1 MRKPSALR
9 NSLLLATAAFLFAS
23 RSGAQEAWHLQ
34 GLQGQVVHALG
45 VTSADSNV
53 LYAGTDTGVYRSD
66 NSGAGWQLA
75 SGGLPVTP
83 VRALAVHPENS
94 RIVYAGTDTGLFRS
108 DDGGVSWV
116 HRGNGLVGTAVIAL
130 AIDPR
135 RGHVLYAATDRM
147 GPLQVFR
154 TQDGGELWQ
163 PSTIQGPGYGTP
175 TFGLI
180 EDIEIRATDSRVHI
194 GWHEIVFYS
203 DNDGGVWP
211 KYNDLNLEVENL
223 LVDPFNPD
231 TLYAS
236 VQSGGVAKSAP
247 NFNWTFATGINTL
260 TVVDLAA
267 DPTQQGTIFAAAPS
281 SGVYRSTNA
290 GTSFSAT
297 PAIPSPA
304 RVLAFA
310 PSRSR
315 LYAGTDNGVFRLG
328 LAEPLS
334 GPREAPQSLDRSRA
348 PTQIGPR
355 GN

>member
-1 MRKPSALR
+1 
-9 NSLLLATAAFLFAS
+9 
-23 RSGAQEAWHLQ
+23 
-34 GLQGQVVHALG
+34 VHALG
-45 VTSADSNV
+45 VTSADTNV

-83 VRALAVHPENS
+83 VRALAVHPENAM
-94 RIVYAGTDTGLFRS
+94 IVYAGTDSGLFRS
-108 DDGGVSWV
+108 EDGGASWIP
-116 HRGNGLVGTAVIAL
+116 RGNGLEGTAVLKL

-135 RGHVLYAATDRM
+135 RGTVLYAATNRM
-147 GPLQVFR
+147 GTLQVFR
-154 TQDGGELWQ
+154 TGDGGALWQ

-180 EDIEIRATDSRVHI
+180 EDIEIRGTDSRVHI

-236 VQSGGVAKSAP
+236 VQGGGVAKSAP

-267 DPTQQGTIFAAAPS
+267 DPTQQGEIYAAAPS

-290 GTSFSAT
+290 GASFSAT

-310 PSRSR
+310 PGRSR
-315 LYAGTDNGVFRLG
+315 LYAGTDNGIYRLG

-334 GPREAPQSLDRSRA
+334 GPRSSPQPPSRVRT
-348 PTQIGPR
+348 PLEIHPR
-355 GN
+355 GQ

>member
-1 MRKPSALR
+1 MRKPPASR
-9 NSLLLATAAFLFAS
+9 FSILLASAATLVAS
-23 RSGAQEAWHLQ
+23 LSVAQEAWHPQ
-34 GLQGQVVHALG
+34 GLQGQAIHALG
-45 VTSADSNV
+45 VTPADTNV
-53 LYAGTDTGVYRSD
+53 VYAGTDLGVYRSD
-66 NSGAGWQLA
+66 NAGAAWQLA

-83 VRALAVHPENS
+83 VRALAVHPDNPLTL
-94 RIVYAGTDTGLFRS
+94 YAGTDTGLFRS
-108 DDGGVSWV
+108 DDGGASWIP
-116 HRGNGLVGTAVIAL
+116 RGNGLEGTAVLVL

-135 RGHVLYAATDRM
+135 RGNVLYAATDRM

-154 TQDGGELWQ
+154 TGDGGQLWQ
-163 PSTIQGPGYGTP
+163 AITIQGPGYGTP

-236 VQSGGVAKSAP
+236 VQNGGVARSAP
-247 NFNWTFATGINTL
+247 SFNWTFATGINTL

-267 DPTQQGTIFAAAPS
+267 DPSLSGTIFAAAPS
-281 SGVYRSTNA
+281 SGVYRSTNG

-304 RVLAFA
+304 RVLIFA
-310 PSRSR
+310 PGRSR
-315 LYAGTDNGVFRLG
+315 LYAGTDNGVYRLG
-328 LAEPLS
+328 QAEPLS
-334 GPREAPQSLDRSRA
+334 GPRDAPAPVDRTRT
-348 PTQIGPR
+348 PGQISPR
-355 GN
+355 G